1 MTETG
6 LLIAQAAV
14 LLLLFGFM
22 AAVVRSSGRQLSR
35 ATPPPAPLEDP
46 VDRDTAAHAIVVP
59 SEPASPPTPTPVLP
73 DPDPVA
79 GVPAGWDDDVPD
91 WGAPGAVVPETVA
104 EDAPDAPPM
113 PTDPFPDLGEPV
125 HVESLPPGSTDPGGE
140 HAVLPGEG
148 GDDGTFLNLSANL
161 QPRLIVENGPG
172 MVVGT
177 VFPLGQGLTIGR
189 SRSNELHVDDSF
201 VSHMHARILK
211 RGPFYY
217 VEDLGSTNGTFV
229 NDGRVE
235 GSSQL
240 RVRDTLRMGETILR
254 YEE

>member
-22 AAVVRSSGRQLSR
+22 AAIVRSSGRQLSR

-46 VDRDTAAHAIVVP
+46 VDRDTAAHAIPAPPVP
-59 SEPASPPTPTPVLP
+59 APAPVHVPAPSFP
-73 DPDPVA
+73 DPEPEF
-79 GVPAGWDDDVPD
+79 GVPAGWDDEVPD
-91 WGAPGAVVPETVA
+91 WGAPAVA
-104 EDAPDAPPM
+104 EPEPEAPVAAPVH
-113 PTDPFPDLGEPV
+113 TDPFPELDEPARA
-125 HVESLPPGSTDPGGE
+125 ESLPPGSTDPGGE
-140 HAVLPGEG
+140 HAVVPGEG

-161 QPRLIVENGPG
+161 QPRLIVEHGPG
-172 MVVGT
+172 LVVGT

-211 RGPFYY
+211 RGPYYY

>member
-22 AAVVRSSGRQLSR
+22 AAIVRSAGRQLTR

-59 SEPASPPTPTPVLP
+59 AAEPSY
-73 DPDPVA
+73 
-79 GVPAGWDDDVPD
+79 GRPAGWDDEPD
-91 WGAPGAVVPETVA
+91 WPPALAPAAAAPSIPTPVADPFPPLAEPVP
-104 EDAPDAPPM
+104 API
-113 PTDPFPDLGEPV
+113 PTDPFGEMDEPE
-125 HVESLPPGSTDPGGE
+125 HREALPADSTDPGNE
-140 HAVLPGEG
+140 HPVFAPDAEG
-148 GDDGTFLNLSANL
+148 TDDGTFLNLSSNL
-161 QPRLIVENGPG
+161 QPRLVVENGPG
-172 MVVGT
+172 LVVGT

-189 SRSNELHVDDSF
+189 SRSNELHVDDTF

-211 RGPFYY
+211 RGQFYF

-229 NDGRVE
+229 NDGRVD
-235 GSSQL
+235 GNSQL
-240 RVRDTLRMGETILR
+240 RVRDVLRMGETILR